1 MSDISSEEDGQSQR
15 IQLFRAILPECQPQ
29 EGSPANTFTSSELDQ
44 LRAVIRELH
53 LRPQDTEV
61 KALLASAALMN
72 ICNPDDWVPPQSLSS
87 DELRVD
93 KTKDPPSYPAS
104 PSTASTMYS
113 IDKSTTATWFDA
125 PKLKEGLPSQEFRLK
140 VRQGLFTKPT
150 NGQCPGFL
158 QCNLVVLPQG
168 QHAYDFLLFC
178 QRNKKACPLI
188 EVCDVGSPY
197 PNGVAIGADL
207 RTDIPK

>member
-1 MSDISSEEDGQSQR
+1 MSDISSKADGQSQR
-15 IQLFRAILPECQPQ
+15 IHLFREALPECQPQ

-44 LRAVIRELH
+44 LRAVLRELN
-53 LRPQDTEV
+53 LRPQDTEM
-61 KALLASAALMN
+61 KALLASAAVMN
-72 ICNPDDWVPPQSLSS
+72 IFNPDDWVAPQSLNA
-87 DELRVD
+87 DEVCID
-93 KTKDPPSYPAS
+93 ETKDPAS
-104 PSTASTMYS
+104 SPESS
-113 IDKSTTATWFDA
+113 INKHAPITWFDA
-125 PKLKEGLPSQEFRLK
+125 PKLKEGLSSQNFRLQ

-188 EVCDVGSPY
+188 EVCDVGSPH
-197 PNGVAIGADL
+197 PHGVALGADL